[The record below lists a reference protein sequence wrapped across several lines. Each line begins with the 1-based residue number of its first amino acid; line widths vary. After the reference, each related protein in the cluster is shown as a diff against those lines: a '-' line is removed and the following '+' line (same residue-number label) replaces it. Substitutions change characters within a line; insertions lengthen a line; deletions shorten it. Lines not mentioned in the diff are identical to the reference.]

1 MILDYAL
8 SRRIQEHT
16 DNFFCAK
23 ILSQSL
29 CAVNDLDDEEKAMLN
44 DLEQYGHRISK
55 RFDAQLAKG
64 VTVNVTIPEILEVR
78 LVDASML
85 ADYESWFFF
94 ASVLANAA
102 VGFLVAG
109 LESKSISLL
118 VTALVFSILFAV
130 ALIMAM
136 VKRHKLRRRRKAVT
150 LRTR

>member
-1 MILDYAL
+1 M
-8 SRRIQEHT
+8 
-16 DNFFCAK
+16 
-23 ILSQSL
+23 
-29 CAVNDLDDEEKAMLN
+29 
-44 DLEQYGHRISK
+44 
-55 RFDAQLAKG
+55 
-64 VTVNVTIPEILEVR
+64 TVNVSIPEILEVP
-78 LVDASML
+78 LVNTSVL
-85 ADYESWFFF
+85 ADYESWFFM
-94 ASVLANAA
+94 ASILANAV